1 MFESGAILIY
11 LAEKYNSP
19 LLPKD
24 PAKKAETLGWL
35 FWQVGLDLSHFGCPN
50 LQVLQAFSL
59 GRLLNHSSLGL
70 ATVPG
75 A

>member
-1 MFESGAILIY
+1 VPLGADGKEVRVFESGAILIY

-35 FWQVGLDLSHFGCPN
+35 FWQVRPN
-50 LQVLQAFSL
+50 LSPLCALIFKPRKSS
-59 GRLLNHSSLGL
+59 RL
-70 ATVPG
+70 AP
-75 A
+75 